1 MSKIRVGILANLRH
15 LTQPF
20 HKHTSLLYIRN
31 LFTPYII
38 MTKAELPTTSLPEHQ
53 FTHLVNGIHNG
64 DIFLFPTDTIWGIG
78 CDATNV
84 TAVQRI
90 YDLKRRVPEKP
101 YVLLVSSIEMI
112 KDYVHQVHPRIE
124 TLLLHHKRPLSVVY
138 PCAINL
144 PPISV
149 AQDGSVAIRVVQDT
163 FCQKLINAVGRPL
176 VATSANISNQPFP
189 GNFGEISSEIL
200 SGVDQVVKLRQ
211 DEKTLNNPSVMIT
224 MSKQGEVVFLRK

>member
-1 MSKIRVGILANLRH
+1 
-15 LTQPF
+15 
-20 HKHTSLLYIRN
+20 
-31 LFTPYII
+31 
-38 MTKAELPTTSLPEHQ
+38 MTKAELPTSTLTDNQ
-53 FTHLVNGIHNG
+53 FTYLVEGILNG

-78 CDATNV
+78 CDATNP

-90 YDLKRRVPEKP
+90 YNLKKRVPDKP

-112 KDYVHQVHPRIE
+112 KDFVEQVNPRIE
-124 TLLLHHKRPLSVVY
+124 TLLMHHTRPLSVVY
-138 PCAINL
+138 PKAINL

-149 AQDGSVAIRVVQDT
+149 AKDGSVAIRVVKDK
-163 FCQKLINAVGRPL
+163 FCQQLINAVGRPL

-211 DEKTLNNPSVMIT
+211 DEKTINNPSVMIKLD
-224 MSKQGEVVFLRK
+224 KQGEVVFLRK